1 MGSDNV
7 SEGWEE
13 PERRREVVC
22 VLVGSAFDDSYVDR
36 LYGMLHSFADVPFR
50 LSVVTEKERKFQS
63 PVEQF
68 VVGRQPYYR
77 DDMRPTQVKLEL
89 FRGGGW
95 PFEEFLYIDLSS
107 LLTKDLRSIWEF
119 ADTRSEPLVC
129 VNDWKY
135 DTINTCVMRVR
146 RDAGLACIYEDYAV
160 GKRYDVRFNG
170 DQDYADASLKNADR
184 LNLVSLFPTSDIVTY
199 KNLLRQHRFAPRK
212 ARRAYESACIVKFGG
227 SPKPHQVFEAD
238 YWWRH
243 CLRRPHLVLRD
254 RRYLVDDLQKV
265 WTLGA

>member
-1 MGSDNV
+1 
-7 SEGWEE
+7 
-13 PERRREVVC
+13 
-22 VLVGSAFDDSYVDR
+22 
-36 LYGMLHSFADVPFR
+36 
-50 LSVVTEKERKFQS
+50 
-63 PVEQF
+63 
-68 VVGRQPYYR
+68 
-77 DDMRPTQVKLEL
+77 MRPTQVKLEL

-146 RDAGLACIYEDYAV
+146 RDAGLACIYEDYAA

-199 KNLLRQHRFAPRK
+199 KNLLRQHRFAPGRRGGRMNPRASSSSA
-212 ARRAYESACIVKFGG
+212 ARPNRTRFSRRITGGVIACGG
-227 SPKPHQVFEAD
+227 LA
-238 YWWRH
+238 
-243 CLRRPHLVLRD
+243 VLRD